1 MNEQFYDLINHS
13 VFFTVISWNKV
24 VQNLWQFV
32 KQTNLCQVNKH
43 FLFSLPF
50 PCKVTI
56 QACNITVC
64 ITLSPHTRN
73 DDKSWESPKNNKE
86 ATYAASSSQFYSINI
101 YGHLRPPWCSSLRSL
116 LLISSEQ
123 CQQAIL
129 KGHWDEMAKDGCPRC
144 ICMPPNA
151 STVCICFSTVSPP
164 QNTFA
169 ITAHIQTVFLLP
181 TEKSQG
187 H

>member
-1 MNEQFYDLINHS
+1 MKSFGTLLNSDS
-13 VFFTVISWNKV
+13 
-24 VQNLWQFV
+24 
-32 KQTNLCQVNKH
+32 
-43 FLFSLPF
+43 FLFLVFLHPLSLSLSLPRVNVH
-50 PCKVTI
+50 K
-56 QACNITVC
+56 CNITVG

-73 DDKSWESPKNNKE
+73 VPRFRNDDKSQESPKNNKE

-123 CQQAIL
+123 CQQAVL
-129 KGHWDEMAKDGCPRC
+129 KGHWDEMAKDGCPCC

-151 STVCICFSTVSPP
+151 STVCICFSTVSPS
-164 QNTFA
+164 QNTFS

-181 TEKSQG
+181 TEKSPG